1 LLQFE
6 RSVWINAP
14 VGAVFAFHE
23 RPDAFAK
30 LTPPG
35 QPVSVISHAGG
46 IETGAR
52 VVIRLGF
59 GFVSIKWVAVH
70 TRYEKNRL
78 FEDTQES
85 GPFRSWRHQ
94 HRFAAEGSGA
104 RLTDHIDFEL
114 PGGRVAERIFGAVIR
129 AQLEKMFAYRH
140 KVTKETVE
148 AAAAHIPLPLPQ

>member
-1 LLQFE
+1 MIQFE
-6 RSVWINAP
+6 RSVWVDAP
-14 VGAVFAFHE
+14 VEALFAFHE
-23 RPDAFAK
+23 RSDAFEK

-52 VVIRLGF
+52 VVLRLGF
-59 GFVSIKWVAVH
+59 GFLSIKWVAVH

-94 HRFAAEGSGA
+94 HCFATEGSGA
-104 RLTDHIDFEL
+104 RLTDHIEFEL
-114 PGGRVAERIFGAVIR
+114 PGWGMADRLFGGAVC
-129 AQLEKMFAYRH
+129 AQLDKMFAYRH
-140 KVTKETVE
+140 RVTKNTVE
-148 AAAAHIPLPLPQ
+148 AA

>member
-1 LLQFE
+1 MIQFE
-6 RSVWINAP
+6 RSVWIDAP
-14 VGAVFAFHE
+14 VEALFAFHE
-23 RPDAFAK
+23 RPDAFEK

-35 QPVSVISHAGG
+35 QPVAVISHTGG

-52 VVIRLGF
+52 MVLRLGF
-59 GFVSIKWVAVH
+59 GFLSIKWVAVH

-85 GPFRSWRHQ
+85 GPFRSWRHE

-104 RLTDHIDFEL
+104 RLTDHIEFEL
-114 PGGRVAERIFGAVIR
+114 AGGWMAERLFGGLVR

-140 KVTKETVE
+140 RMTKE
-148 AAAAHIPLPLPQ
+148 AATIERR

>member
-1 LLQFE
+1 VLQFE
-6 RSVWINAP
+6 RSVWIDAP
-14 VGAVFAFHE
+14 VEAVFAFHE
-23 RPDAFAK
+23 RPDAFLK

-35 QPVSVISHAGG
+35 HPVSVISHTGG
-46 IETGAR
+46 IQTGAR
-52 VVIRLGF
+52 VVLRLGF

-70 TRYEKNRL
+70 TCYEKNRL
-78 FEDTQES
+78 FEDTQAS

-94 HRFAAEGSGA
+94 HRFNAEGSGA

-114 PGGRVAERIFGAVIR
+114 PGGRIVERIFGAAVQ

-148 AAAAHIPLPLPQ
+148 ADAD